1 MRSMNKQKI
10 LDNVKEYSAG
20 QLVEYIQE
28 GIVTFDEIVQ
38 DTDGEFDPPK
48 RREVKRLLENGDSEE
63 WRKVQQE
70 RTIDAVQR
78 YLDKFANGQYREL
91 ARSLKKELVEEI
103 KENELKS
110 AANEVWTTVDKNNL
124 NSLRSFI
131 NSYPDSRY
139 VNEANTLIN
148 NILLDEIMGVD
159 VETLVN
165 QIRQLQ
171 TQKGQIVQNQIADQE
186 YIDNNTI
193 STIERFFNEKKI
205 TKNDLLEKIQEDP
218 NLLSAGVVKR
228 LINSGTL
235 SMSDLVGIGINRL
248 FIQKMFNGE
257 SAQSFSTPEK
267 LDRIHKQSTE
277 IYFWGIPSSGKSCA
291 LGAILSVAASG
302 RIAKSMDP
310 DTGSQGYGY
319 MTKLINLFHNG
330 EVGTLM
336 EGTAVDSFYEM
347 GFDLLDVEGRI
358 HPITC
363 IDMAGELM
371 RCMYKANAGD
381 KMNEIDEVMLDTL
394 TRVLIDNRSTS
405 RKMHIFV
412 IEYGAEDKLYE
423 GLPQKVYLDG
433 ALSYIKNTGIFK
445 KDTDAIYIM
454 ITKADKVK
462 NATKETFNQYINDK
476 YLGFYNGLEQIC
488 KDNEINK
495 GRVEKLAFSLGEVC
509 FQNYC
514 KFDSRPAENVVN
526 LILQRSASYRGGKR
540 GKLEKIFRG

>member
-63 WRKVQQE
+63 WKKVQQE

-110 AANEVWTTVDKNNL
+110 AADEVWTTVDKNNL

-148 NILLDEIMGVD
+148 NILLDEIMGID

-248 FIQKMFNGE
+248 FIQRMFNGE

-347 GFDLLDVEGRI
+347 GFDLLDVDGRI

-412 IEYGAEDKLYE
+412 IEFGAEDRLYE
-423 GLPQKVYLDG
+423 GLPQRVYLDG

-488 KDNEINK
+488 KDNEINR
-495 GRVEKLAFSLGEVC
+495 GRVEKIAFSLGEVC

>member
-91 ARSLKKELVEEI
+91 ARTLKKELVEEI

-540 GKLEKIFRG
+540 GKLERIFRG